1 MNLAFFH
8 TMIRPFSHLY
18 FFFLIKF
25 HNSFVNKIVKLLNYE
40 IMKNKTAYLIICALI
55 FSLTVFGQNQEKD
68 LASPKDSETK
78 VNLERTIMLEKDS
91 KPEEIIINIKQKTQ
105 RFELMIN
112 SSVSYGKLT
121 IEVFDPN
128 DTKQGNFT
136 VGTQLNSQKKEMV
149 NGNIRK
155 SLNEP
160 QIGNWKVKIIP
171 SDATGQIRIQTAI
184 IE

>member
-1 MNLAFFH
+1 
-8 TMIRPFSHLY
+8 
-18 FFFLIKF
+18 
-25 HNSFVNKIVKLLNYE
+25 
-40 IMKNKTAYLIICALI
+40 MKKRTAYLIICALI
-55 FSLTVFGQNQEKD
+55 FSVTVFGQNHEKNV
-68 LASPKDSETK
+68 SSSKESETK
-78 VNLERTIMLEKDS
+78 VDLQRTIRLEKDS

-121 IEVFDPN
+121 IEVYDPN

-136 VGTQLNSQKKEMV
+136 VGTQFNSEKIEMV

-160 QIGNWKVKIIP
+160 QTGNWKVKIIP

-184 IE
+184 VE